1 MQKFSPHVSLH
12 VRIFTRIFGV
22 VLIILLTLAISE
34 LHRIL
39 NPQHYYYGYPMS
51 QEDIGKLNNG
61 SYCVALD
68 PYNRLCL
75 STEDEMMAFSEIR
88 SGVKQAIVS
97 ITSNPTSST
106 P

>member
-1 MQKFSPHVSLH
+1 MQKLSPQARLRM
-12 VRIFTRIFGV
+12 RIFAQIFSV

-51 QEDIGKLNNG
+51 QEDIGRLNNG

-68 PYNRLCL
+68 PYNRLCF
-75 STEDEMMAFSEIR
+75 STEEEMMEFSEMR
-88 SGVKQAIVS
+88 SDVKQAVAS
-97 ITSNPTSST
+97 ITANPTSST